1 MPSKWQWDDVIR
13 PFYGTVRPDGR
24 RQYKRLTLELPRKNG
39 KSTLAAG
46 LGLYHLFADGE
57 DYPEVVCGAGSRDQA
72 AAVFESAKEFI
83 AANPP
88 LASRCIVRRTDIL
101 LKKGG
106 YLKCIPADGKLQ
118 HGRDLSAVIC
128 DELHVWPNGELF
140 EALTTSAGARRQ
152 PVEILIS
159 TAGHDKDSLWGGL
172 ISHAKAVMAAREA
185 GNEIDPIL
193 LPVLYE
199 APENAPWDQEETW
212 KIANPGYGVS
222 VGAEYLMDKLAEAR
236 STPAMEQSFRRLYLN
251 QWTSSEIRW
260 ILPERWDACQAQ
272 MPDLRGKP
280 CWAALDLSSSSD
292 LTALV
297 LAFPI
302 GGKIWLLPY
311 AWAPRAAMETRERSN
326 KQRYDTWAANGHL
339 TITEGER
346 INYPKIREKIN
357 ELRKLFNIKEICLD
371 LWNAAQFAE
380 QLRSEDNMEV
390 VSFPMAK
397 KFLAPAAKDFETQV
411 IEKVIQHAGNPVH
424 RWCVGNTMV
433 TVDHQGFIMPSKKK
447 SSEKID
453 LCVAS
458 IMSASRASMQQVT
471 GRSIYQNRSLR
482 VV

>member
-1 MPSKWQWDDVIR
+1 
-13 PFYGTVRPDGR
+13 
-24 RQYKRLTLELPRKNG
+24 
-39 KSTLAAG
+39 
-46 LGLYHLFADGE
+46 
-57 DYPEVVCGAGSRDQA
+57 
-72 AAVFESAKEFI
+72 
-83 AANPP
+83 
-88 LASRCIVRRTDIL
+88 
-101 LKKGG
+101 
-106 YLKCIPADGKLQ
+106 
-118 HGRDLSAVIC
+118 
-128 DELHVWPNGELF
+128 
-140 EALTTSAGARRQ
+140 
-152 PVEILIS
+152 
-159 TAGHDKDSLWGGL
+159 
-172 ISHAKAVMAAREA
+172 
-185 GNEIDPIL
+185 
-193 LPVLYE
+193 
-199 APENAPWDQEETW
+199 
-212 KIANPGYGVS
+212 
-222 VGAEYLMDKLAEAR
+222 
-236 STPAMEQSFRRLYLN
+236 
-251 QWTSSEIRW
+251 
-260 ILPERWDACQAQ
+260 

-433 TVDHQGFIMPSKKK
+433 TVDHQGFIIPSKKK